1 MSSFS
6 DVQINQGTGGSYM
19 PSDTFTNAATGH
31 TDIVVFSG
39 LAFGA
44 LGEGAY
50 TTVSAA
56 NGLPVDVVAGSVQ
69 VTSLPAI
76 PAGANVIGHVIVD
89 SVGATI
95 AISAASLPLPTGAAT
110 AANQT
115 TANTSLASILSEL
128 QGTIAV
134 SAASLPLPAGAATSA
149 KQPALGTAGTASTDV
164 LSVQGIASM
173 TPLKVDGSGVTQPVS
188 GTVGVDSLP
197 ALASGSANVGYATPA
212 VAGQTTGATPFHL
225 GGSAA
230 TVNATSVKDGACTLW
245 DVIAMNVSTSAPA
258 YLKLYDKA
266 SAPTVGT
273 DTPVYVLP
281 LPTAGSANGAGAAR
295 SWPTGL
301 KFTLGLAY
309 AITGGMADTDAT
321 AVAAGQVCLSGSYG

>member
-1 MSSFS
+1 MSFALLPLNTGDGSGGELIGDQFA
-6 DVQINQGTGGSYM
+6 QGGS
-19 PSDTFTNAATGH
+19 TAT
-31 TDIVVFSG
+31 VVFSG
-39 LAFGA
+39 LCFGA
-44 LGEGAY
+44 LGGGAY
-50 TTVSAA
+50 QSVDGAH
-56 NGLPVDVVAGSVQ
+56 GLPTQIVAA
-69 VTSLPAI
+69 LPA
-76 PAGANVIGHVIVD
+76 GTNVIGHVVVD
-89 SVGATI
+89 SIGGTVTVDGTV
-95 AISAASLPLPTGAAT
+95 AISGTVTVDGTVAATQSGTWQVEVTDGAGHTMPTGDT
-110 AANQT
+110 AARSIHT
-115 TANTSLASILSEL
+115 TIDNASVAVT
-128 QGTIAV
+128 GTFWQA
-134 SAASLPLPAGAATSA
+134 
-149 KQPALGTAGTASTDV
+149 
-164 LSVQGIASM
+164 
-173 TPLKVDGSGVTQPVS
+173 TQPVS

-225 GGSAA
+225 GASAA
-230 TVNATSVKDGACTLW
+230 TVNATSVQAGACTLW

-301 KFTLGLAY
+301 KFTLGLTY